1 MNEILKNTAS
11 EHAKAL
17 ASGEYTAAELAKACI
32 AEANN
37 RKSLDAF
44 NSLDAAL
51 IELQAKASDERR
63 KKGQTL
69 GPLDGIPIAVK
80 DNICAKGEKV
90 TCSSKFLENFEAP
103 YDAHVIERLR
113 AAGAVL
119 FGRTN
124 LDEFAMGSST
134 ENSGLRLTKNPWDE
148 SRVPGGS
155 SGGSASVVGA
165 NIVPL
170 ALGSDTGGSIRQPA
184 SFCGLHGLKPT
195 YGTVSRYGLVA
206 FASSLDQIGPF
217 ARSAEDTALL
227 LNAIAGHDMRDSTSN
242 PSSDKIPAPFEG
254 PLPDSDLKS
263 LRIGYYV
270 PENQEGYSKEVLAAC
285 EKAAK
290 HFEQKGATLVP
301 IKSKFW
307 DYSIPIYY
315 ILATAEAS
323 SNLSRFDGIRYGKR
337 AKGEDL
343 KEVYIRSRTEGFGP
357 EVKRRI
363 LLGTFVLSAGYFDA
377 YYGKAQKAK
386 ALIHNEYVSF
396 FKNVDFI
403 LQPTSPT
410 TAFKIGEKAKNPIAM
425 YQSDVLTIAANLG
438 GVPSMSVPAGLDS
451 LGLPIGLQITGPHFS
466 DQRLIRYA
474 ANFAEIPGFAIG
486 GAVAA
491 KPNGSKAAA
500 ITQTARNGAGS
511 SAPVIL
517 QAKSASKPA
526 ASRPAALKKATS
538 GKPAPTAKRASGKS
552 PTRGKSSGKKLTV
565 RKAVSKA
572 GKPAKKVSAPAA
584 KKRTTKKATGKKK

>member
-11 EHAKAL
+11 DHAKAL
-17 ASGEYTAAELAKACI
+17 AKGEYTATELTKASL
-32 AEANN
+32 AHAHE
-37 RKSLDAF
+37 RKSLEAF

-51 IELQAKASDERR
+51 VEAQAKASDERR

-69 GPLDGIPIAVK
+69 GPLDGIPIAIK
-80 DNICAKGEKV
+80 DNICARGEKV

-134 ENSGLRLTKNPWDE
+134 ENSALRLTRNPWDE

-155 SGGSASVVGA
+155 SGGSASAVGA

-184 SFCGLHGLKPT
+184 SFCGLYGLKPT

-227 LNAIAGHDMRDSTSN
+227 LNAIAGHDPRDSTSS
-242 PSSDKIPAPFEG
+242 PASQEIPTPFSG
-254 PLPDSDLKS
+254 PLPDSEFKKM
-263 LRIGYYV
+263 RIGYFL
-270 PENQEGYSKEVLAAC
+270 PQNQDGYSKEVLAAC

-290 HFEQKGATLVP
+290 YFESKGAKLVP
-301 IKSKFW
+301 IQSRYW

-343 KEVYIRSRTEGFGP
+343 KEVYIRSRIEGCGP
-357 EVKRRI
+357 AVKRRI

-386 ALIHNEYVSF
+386 ALIRQEYISF
-396 FKNVDFI
+396 FKDVDFI

-410 TAFKIGEKAKNPIAM
+410 TAFKIGEKARNPIAM

-451 LGLPIGLQITGPHFS
+451 QGLPIGLQITGAHFS

-474 ANFAEIPGFAIG
+474 ANFAEIPGFAMVDG
-486 GAVAA
+486 VAPGKA
-491 KPNGSKAAA
+491 PAASKAVV
-500 ITQTARNGAGS
+500 TQSPAKNDTPGKVAGDS
-511 SAPVIL
+511 RGSVKVPGKAPV
-517 QAKSASKPA
+517 QAKSKPA
-526 ASRPAALKKATS
+526 VVAKKGARKSESKKSPKKVVKKTSKVIKKATPVKK
-538 GKPAPTAKRASGKS
+538 GKTAGSKKS
-552 PTRGKSSGKKLTV
+552 
-565 RKAVSKA
+565 
-572 GKPAKKVSAPAA
+572 
-584 KKRTTKKATGKKK
+584 TTKKATRKKK